1 MKLVYALNI
10 NASIEAESTPDSPTL
25 FSTLVTSSAARESP
39 LRCTC
44 GGSLNNKQG
53 KFDIDSE
60 NNLLNSISFNKVTNG
75 LAVNS
80 FTASGVVVKE
90 EMEEKPSFLNDLV
103 DDKNLKNDYTS
114 LLQEPTTQ
122 ANNNV
127 NNNNNNN
134 SQLGHFVNVNPG
146 FQVIHIDIFIIE
158 IGQRASALF
167 RAKLGKLH
175 FFFSQIKMEI
185 PGAVSS
191 SSSSAITPQTIETN
205 GNSNSNQSSSRQVE
219 SNSDD
224 PLAAIMNQT
233 IFGGI
238 INDSLN
244 CFEVCSI
251 LYFTGDSMNTMF
263 IQVNTN
269 SFLSTQN
276 SNITTNNGNV
286 GKDISKGGK
295 DGEVTPGAEDIPITP
310 DDDDLNTSYSCDIC
324 SKPVKGK
331 VMLQV
336 NYANTF
342 CIL

>member
-1 MKLVYALNI
+1 MMKLVYALNI

-167 RAKLGKLH
+167 RAKLGK
-175 FFFSQIKMEI
+175 S
-185 PGAVSS
+185 
-191 SSSSAITPQTIETN
+191 
-205 GNSNSNQSSSRQVE
+205 
-219 SNSDD
+219 
-224 PLAAIMNQT
+224 
-233 IFGGI
+233 
-238 INDSLN
+238 
-244 CFEVCSI
+244 
-251 LYFTGDSMNTMF
+251 FTF
-263 IQVNTN
+263 
-269 SFLSTQN
+269 SFLR
-276 SNITTNNGNV
+276 
-286 GKDISKGGK
+286 SKWRSLA
-295 DGEVTPGAEDIPITP
+295 P
-310 DDDDLNTSYSCDIC
+310 C
-324 SKPVKGK
+324 
-331 VMLQV
+331 QV
-336 NYANTF
+336 HQAVQ
-342 CIL
+342 